1 MDDRLIRALNE
12 QKIGKP
18 VGIFPA
24 RALRRKKDQIDKMI
38 SRRAYEL
45 FELRGRIPGH
55 QREDWAQAESE
66 LVYPC
71 CVQLEQSAEAI
82 TLRADLPGSFTED
95 QLRVSIETRQVMIE
109 GEREISV
116 ICGHGN
122 KAHTTHLETRIQQ
135 IFRVYDLPMEVD
147 PSRANTIV
155 LGSTVEIWL
164 PTVSTSTENATSTS
178 SVALL

>member
-24 RALRRKKDQIDKMI
+24 RPLRRKKDQIDKMI

-45 FELRGRIPGH
+45 FELRGRMPGH

-82 TLRADLPGSFTED
+82 TLRLICQAHSP
-95 QLRVSIETRQVMIE
+95 R
-109 GEREISV
+109 IS
-116 ICGHGN
+116 
-122 KAHTTHLETRIQQ
+122 LE
-135 IFRVYDLPMEVD
+135 
-147 PSRANTIV
+147 
-155 LGSTVEIWL
+155 
-164 PTVSTSTENATSTS
+164 
-178 SVALL
+178 